1 MTLSH
6 WLPCLCRFM
15 RLLDIWLVVCLI
27 KEAGTVKSILV
38 WNVYI
43 NFLIILL
50 NFGIFVLVVFIVFI
64 LLLLW
69 VQQFDLFCP
78 SHWVGK
84 QSRSEVQED
93 GLNRPS
99 TDSFLLWNANSVCRA
114 SASQVGPSSN
124 SIRDIESVCIQL
136 MLFSVLKYFNE
147 LKIP

>member
-1 MTLSH
+1 M
-6 WLPCLCRFM
+6 
-15 RLLDIWLVVCLI
+15 
-27 KEAGTVKSILV
+27 V

-64 LLLLW
+64 LLLLC

-84 QSRSEVQED
+84 QSRSEVQEE
-93 GLNRPS
+93 GLIGPLQIVS
-99 TDSFLLWNANSVCRA
+99 CFGNANSVCRA

-124 SIRDIESVCIQL
+124 SIRDTESVCIQL

-147 LKIP
+147 LMIF